1 MAGSTPLRYQR
12 VLQWLWATFGVV
24 AVVFGSL
31 SVVFGSAVQP
41 EAGTVAPGVESELR
55 FYAAWYVVAGVLA
68 LRTVPRIAS
77 EGTTIRVLCAG
88 LFVGGAA
95 RLVAALR
102 VGWPPAFFVVL
113 MVLEFLIPAIVVPWQ
128 AAVAS
133 GRAR

>member
-1 MAGSTPLRYQR
+1 MRGER
-12 VLQWLWATFGVV
+12 VLKWLWATFGVV

-41 EAGTVAPGVESELR
+41 EAGTVSPSVESELR

-88 LFVGGAA
+88 LFLGGAA

-102 VGWPPAFFVVL
+102 VGWPPAFLVVL
-113 MVLEFLIPAIVVPWQ
+113 MVLEFVIPAVVVPWQ
-128 AAVAS
+128 AAVAR
-133 GRAR
+133 GKTR